1 MKGRSVIGGAIAL
14 LLLAA
19 GSPPAALA
27 QDALQPYQLVRS
39 LQLIQDRIAGGDHAA
54 LPMQAK
60 LLEMIDARMR
70 DANAEDFKEPKN
82 FRALL
87 VYGMSGGNPVTVAA
101 AASRA
106 SVDPQS
112 LAIAKGVVAYLNGRP
127 ANAIEMLK
135 PIDPM
140 SVPPDIGAF
149 LALVQG
155 SLLAADDPAQA
166 LALLD
171 EARLLSPGTLVEEAA
186 LRRSVGIAAAQG
198 DAARFALASTQYVAS
213 YLYSPYASQFADAF
227 VSGVITLHMAI
238 SQDKIADITSMMDPE
253 REKVI
258 YLRIARRAAIDGMT
272 ELSAFAA
279 AKAEL
284 GRNGGS
290 QDDPRSQ
297 LYSSLSTMTSASVDE
312 VRAKLG
318 KIDRSKLSQSDRDL
332 LDAAQAVAGEVV
344 APVKTPAK
352 AEAAPAAA
360 KGNEANAA
368 AEASADP
375 ANADLPPVEGA
386 MPDQPAVASSDPPVA
401 ASDPPVA
408 LGDPPVALGDP
419 AKDTPPAASPPSARP
434 PARTTDETPA
444 AAPMQADAAPV
455 VQASAPTASNAQDP
469 IDAAVASTRRQLD
482 QIDQLLGAAPK

>member
-1 MKGRSVIGGAIAL
+1 MSVIGGAIAL

-19 GSPPAALA
+19 GSPSAAFA

-106 SVDPQS
+106 MTDPQS

-127 ANAIEMLK
+127 ASAIEMLK

-149 LALVQG
+149 LALVKG

-258 YLRIARRAAIDGMT
+258 YLRIARHAAIDGMT

-279 AKAEL
+279 AKAER
-284 GRNGGS
+284 GRNGGGS

-318 KIDRSKLSQSDRDL
+318 KIDRGKLSQNDRDL

-360 KGNEANAA
+360 KGGGAKEAV
-368 AEASADP
+368 EASADP

-386 MPDQPAVASSDPPVA
+386 MPDQPAVASSDPPVP
-401 ASDPPVA
+401 ASNPPVA
-408 LGDPPVALGDP
+408 SGDP
-419 AKDTPPAASPPSARP
+419 AKDTPPAASPPSAQP
-434 PARTTDETPA
+434 LARTTANTPA

-455 VQASAPTASNAQDP
+455 IQASAPAVSNAQDP

>member
-1 MKGRSVIGGAIAL
+1 MAS
-14 LLLAA
+14 
-19 GSPPAALA
+19 A

-101 AASRA
+101 AAARA
-106 SVDPQS
+106 IADPQS

-127 ANAIEMLK
+127 AEAIDMLK

-140 SVPPDIGAF
+140 SVPADIGAF
-149 LALVQG
+149 LALVKG
-155 SLLAADDPAQA
+155 SLLATDDPAQA

-186 LRRSVGIAAAQG
+186 LRRSVGIAATQG

-227 VSGVITLHMAI
+227 VSGVMTLHMAI

-272 ELSAFAA
+272 ELSAFASE
-279 AKAEL
+279 KAEL
-284 GRNGGS
+284 GRNGNGN
-290 QDDPRSQ
+290 QDDPRTQ
-297 LYSSLSTMTSASVDE
+297 LYSSLSTMTSASVDD

-318 KIDRSKLSQSDRDL
+318 KIDRGKLSQSDRDL

-344 APVKTPAK
+344 APVKAAAK
-352 AEAAPAAA
+352 AEAAAAVA
-360 KGNEANAA
+360 KRDEANPAP
-368 AEASADP
+368 EASSGNQAD
-375 ANADLPPVEGA
+375 ADLPPVEGA
-386 MPDQPAVASSDPPVA
+386 MPDQPAVAAVDQAKDMPSAAQPPLAPQPAQPIAATMPAPPV
-401 ASDPPVA
+401 
-408 LGDPPVALGDP
+408 
-419 AKDTPPAASPPSARP
+419 
-434 PARTTDETPA
+434 
-444 AAPMQADAAPV
+444 QAGAAPV
-455 VQASAPTASNAQDP
+455 VPVSAPATAPDAHDP
-469 IDAAVASTRRQLD
+469 IDATLSSTRRQLD